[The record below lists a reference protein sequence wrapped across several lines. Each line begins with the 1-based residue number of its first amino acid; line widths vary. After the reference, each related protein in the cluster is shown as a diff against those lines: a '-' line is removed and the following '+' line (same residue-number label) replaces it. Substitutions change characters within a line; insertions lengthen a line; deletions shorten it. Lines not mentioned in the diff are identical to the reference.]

1 MGTKRQKIS
10 DSRRVIEGIALKS
23 EWDKYKAE
31 NRVTQDQFCAKMGI
45 NQGMLQQMF
54 SGKSPIPFE
63 TLLELSI
70 EMGFDPRAV
79 RPEIDDTIDRLIT
92 AIQGAD
98 SGRLRD
104 ILGSIDITI
113 TEDIISQG
121 KAG

>member
-1 MGTKRQKIS
+1 
-10 DSRRVIEGIALKS
+10 
-23 EWDKYKAE
+23 
-31 NRVTQDQFCAKMGI
+31 MGI
-45 NQGMLQQMF
+45 NKGMLQQMF

-92 AIQGAD
+92 AIQGAE